1 MNDYIAAPERVRN
14 KNNSGPA
21 KDCTEYSRDCACW
34 RCLKH
39 FNLQVAD
46 FQFRML
52 RKYGAQDRRRVYARI
67 RESERQHD
75 RESISYQLTLHK
87 TNA

>member
-52 RKYGAQDRRRVYARI
+52 RKYGLKTAAVFLPVFEIGKQH
-67 RESERQHD
+67 ERG
-75 RESISYQLTLHK
+75 SFSPP
-87 TNA
+87 A

>member
-14 KNNSGPA
+14 NKDSDHPA

-67 RESERQHD
+67 RD
-75 RESISYQLTLHK
+75 RK
-87 TNA
+87 AA